1 MGDGGGATTSRHDRS
16 FLIKA
21 ERKML
26 HRDTTSSSATW
37 DPHDTASTDAVREPH
52 LPIVDVGWVPVLEQD
67 VRIQLVVL
75 LQCTS
80 EHDAGS
86 MRVSPLRMRVA

>member
-37 DPHDTASTDAVREPH
+37 DPLGLANVEPH
-52 LPIVDVGWVPVLEQD
+52 LPIVDVGRVPVLEQD

>member
-1 MGDGGGATTSRHDRS
+1 MGDGGGATTSRHDRA

-26 HRDTTSSSATW
+26 HLQAA
-37 DPHDTASTDAVREPH
+37 HDTGVLSEA
-52 LPIVDVGWVPVLEQD
+52 IVDVGWVPVLEQD

-86 MRVSPLRMRVA
+86 MR

>member
-1 MGDGGGATTSRHDRS
+1 MGEGGGATTSRHDRS

-26 HRDTTSSSATW
+26 HRDTM
-37 DPHDTASTDAVREPH
+37 REPH